1 MNNFIDMNI
10 FLQKYNITIKEY
22 EESGVCWDNLLEIYN
37 DYLILRPKLENIAK
51 FISDT
56 LRSADKVHSIRYRT
70 KDPEH
75 LLEKIIRKKKFDVT
89 SKNYLEKI
97 TDLIGIRA
105 LHLYK
110 DDWES
115 IHDFINDNWLLK
127 ENVTALVR
135 TGDSKD
141 LLELYSKKNC
151 DIKEHEMGYRS
162 VHYIIECSATKEK
175 IFAEIQVR
183 TIIEEAWSEIDHQIR
198 YPYNINDKMLQNY
211 LATFNR
217 LAGTADEMGT
227 LLKSLN
233 MEFKKQQLEFEDKFN
248 KIKTLLSNANIE
260 EKIGQD
266 IYKELNELFE
276 FSSLKTFQENEDLKK
291 INNIKLKKYQL

>member
-1 MNNFIDMNI
+1 MNHFIDMNT
-10 FLQKYNITIKEY
+10 FLKKYNITIKEY
-22 EESGVCWDNLLEIYN
+22 EESGISWDKLMEIYN
-37 DYLILRPKLENIAK
+37 HYLILRPKLENLGK

-75 LLEKIIRKKKFDVT
+75 LLEKIIRKKKVDVN
-89 SKNYLEKI
+89 SENYLEKI

-115 IHDFINDNWLLK
+115 IHDFIKDNWILK
-127 ENVTALVR
+127 ENTTALVR
-135 TGDSKD
+135 TGDSKE
-141 LLELYSKKNC
+141 LLDLYSKKNC

-162 VHYIIECSATKEK
+162 VHYIIECSATKQK

-183 TIIEEAWSEIDHQIR
+183 TIIEEAWSEIDHEIR
-198 YPYNINDKMLQNY
+198 YPYNVNDKMLQNY

-233 MEFKKQQLEFEDKFN
+233 TEFKKQQLEFESKFN
-248 KIKTLLSNANIE
+248 KIKNLLSNANIE
-260 EKIGQD
+260 EKISKD
-266 IYKELNELFE
+266 IYKELNELIE
-276 FSSLKTFQENEDLKK
+276 FSSIKSFHENEDLKK
-291 INNIKLKKYQL
+291 LNSIKLQKYKL